1 MTLVEL
7 MIGLGIGSL
16 VLMSIMMILIT
27 SHRSFVALGNYS
39 SMEQL
44 SRNAVDQMTRD
55 IRKVKNLISFSTN
68 EVVFNYV
75 GPTNLTYS
83 YNPGSRQLIQW
94 KTGGQT
100 NVLLSE
106 CDSLSFSMFSN
117 VPQPGGAL
125 INTTSVSQGKCIR
138 VAWKCSR
145 TIIGKKFNTQD
156 MQEAL
161 IVIRNKPVS

>member
-1 MTLVEL
+1 MCGPCKPMLLVMASPTMCPVADKICHQWLSMTLCLSTACPNRRRSGMTLVEL

-75 GPTNLTYS
+75 GPTNLTYF

-100 NVLLSE
+100 NVL
-106 CDSLSFSMFSN
+106 
-117 VPQPGGAL
+117 
-125 INTTSVSQGKCIR
+125 
-138 VAWKCSR
+138 
-145 TIIGKKFNTQD
+145 
-156 MQEAL
+156 
-161 IVIRNKPVS
+161 

>member
-27 SHRSFVALGNYS
+27 SNRSFAALGNYS
-39 SMEQL
+39 SMEQF

-55 IRKVKNLISFSTN
+55 IRKAKNLLTFSTN
-68 EVVFNYV
+68 EVVFNYA

-83 YNPGSRQLIQW
+83 YNPGSRKLIQW